1 MSSEKTAPPQYTS
14 PSSTAGTSPASPY
27 GSSAAPYGQ
36 PGPGQPPVVLVQKEQ
51 PYQAPFNR
59 PLQAGVGAP
68 EATNPECRHYGH
80 DTHIGCG
87 GITFLV
93 CCFPWSM
100 IW

>member
-1 MSSEKTAPPQYTS
+1 MSSEKSAPPQY
-14 PSSTAGTSPASPY
+14 ASPPPPQ
-27 GSSAAPYGQ
+27 GVAQPGHPGQSGQ
-36 PGPGQPPVVLVQKEQ
+36 PGAGNPQYVLVPKDQG
-51 PYQAPFNR
+51 YVAPLNQR
-59 PLQAGVGAP
+59 PLQAGHGDPQAS
-68 EATNPECRHYGH
+68 NPECKHYGH